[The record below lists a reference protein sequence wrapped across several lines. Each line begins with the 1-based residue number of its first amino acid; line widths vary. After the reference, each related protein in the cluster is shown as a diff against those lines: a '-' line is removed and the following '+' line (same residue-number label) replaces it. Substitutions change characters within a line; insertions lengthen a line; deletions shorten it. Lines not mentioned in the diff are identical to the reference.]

1 MSRIFFKKAGQ
12 KPSIFSTLGLILMI
26 MTILVFVSAG
36 PILGVWQNDSMSP
49 NDFFDLRIKLLDLDQ
64 KLLIAGSFLT
74 FFGILH
80 GRFSSRVR
88 TSWRGISAALL
99 AVTVAATMWQVD
111 QSIRKSPILHDITT
125 DISDPPFFTTLAERI
140 YESNS
145 PEDFVGS
152 RLSANYA
159 QLHTSAYPY
168 IQPVISPLDKSGL
181 FDKAQLAV
189 KKCGWDIAA
198 LNAQTGHLEAVYT
211 SPWFRLKSNVVIRV
225 REDAAGSKLDIRA
238 TSALGLS
245 DFGINA
251 ALIEEFKEALNK
263 EIS

>member
-26 MTILVFVSAG
+26 MTVLVFISAG
-36 PILGVWQNDSMSP
+36 PILGIWQNDSATP
-49 NDFFDLRIKLLDLDQ
+49 GTFFDLRIKLLDLDQ
-64 KLLIAGSFLT
+64 KLLIAGTLLT
-74 FFGILH
+74 LLGILH

-88 TSWRGISAALL
+88 TSWRGISAAVIAAL
-99 AVTVAATMWQVD
+99 VAATMWQID
-111 QSIRKSPILHDITT
+111 QSIRQSPILHDITT
-125 DISDPPFFTTLAERI
+125 DIQDPPFFTTLNERS
-140 YESNS
+140 YDSS
-145 PEDFVGS
+145 MPENFVGS

-159 QLHTSAYPY
+159 KTHTISYPH
-168 IQPVISPLDKSGL
+168 IQPVISSLDEVKL
-181 FDKAQLAV
+181 FEKALDAAR
-189 KKCGWDIAA
+189 KCGWAIAA
-198 LNAQTGHLEAVYT
+198 SDANSRHLEAVYT
-211 SPWFRLKSNVVIRV
+211 SPWFRLQSNIVIRV

-251 ALIEEFKEALNK
+251 ALIEEFKEALNQ